1 MAGPATATCSILR
14 REKKTAFRRK
24 IYLMKI
30 TVLGAGGGE
39 VTGSCYFVETQQAK
53 VLVDCGLFQGT
64 EGAGGLNRPPL
75 GDSSAQLDAVVL
87 THAHLD
93 HVGRLPLLAQTGF
106 TGPIFATPATID
118 MTALIL
124 RDAAKIQT
132 QDAERHNRNLKRPD
146 EKPVEPLYTVSDV
159 EAILRQLKPVPY
171 DKPVPVAPGVRACF
185 AEAGHMLGSS
195 SIKLFLN
202 EAGME
207 RKVIFS
213 GDLGPKGA
221 PILRDFDTFSQG
233 DVVFLE
239 STYGD
244 RDHQPFAETVAQ
256 FIAIVKQSVE
266 LQGKMIVPTFAVGR
280 AQLLSLLLAS
290 IFRQKIVAPFPVFL
304 DSPMAIE
311 ASHIYAH
318 HPELYDEEM
327 VAFLKA
333 GPIARDLATLKM
345 SATADDSKAIND
357 CPGPCLVMAGA
368 GMCTAGRILHHLR
381 HNLSDP
387 RAHVI
392 IVGYQARGSLGRMLV
407 DGAKKVTIFGD
418 PFPVNAQVHTLGG
431 FSAHAGQADLL
442 KWFADIAPVQPRVI
456 LTHGENGPRT
466 SLAKLITERY
476 GLKPLLPDLGEEIKL

>member
-1 MAGPATATCSILR
+1 
-14 REKKTAFRRK
+14 
-24 IYLMKI
+24 
-30 TVLGAGGGE
+30 
-39 VTGSCYFVETQQAK
+39 VETQQAK
-53 VLVDCGLFQGT
+53 ILVDCGLFQGT
-64 EGAGGLNRPPL
+64 EDAGGLNRPPL
-75 GDSSAQLDAVVL
+75 GDSSAQLNAVVL

-118 MTALIL
+118 LTGLIL

-132 QDAERHNRNLKRPD
+132 QDAERHNRHLKRAD
-146 EKPVEPLYTVSDV
+146 EKPITSLYTMSDV
-159 EAILRQLKPVPY
+159 ETILRQLKPVPY
-171 DKPVPVAPGVRACF
+171 DKPVPVAPGIRACF
-185 AEAGHMLGSS
+185 AEAGHMLGSA
-195 SIKLFLN
+195 SIKLFLD

-207 RKVIFS
+207 RKVVFS

-244 RDHQPFAETVAQ
+244 RDHRPFADTVAQ
-256 FIAIVKQSVE
+256 FIEIVKQAVAQ
-266 LQGKMIVPTFAVGR
+266 QGKMIVPTFAVGR

-290 IFRQKIVAPFPVFL
+290 IFRQKIIAPFPLFL

-311 ASHIYAH
+311 ASHIYYH
-318 HPELYDEEM
+318 HPELYDDEM
-327 VAFLKA
+327 EAFLKA
-333 GPIARDLATLKM
+333 GPISRDLATLKM
-345 SATADDSKAIND
+345 SATADDSKAINN

-418 PFPVNAQVHTLGG
+418 PFIVKARIHTLGG
-431 FSAHAGQADLL
+431 FSAHAGQTDLL
-442 KWFADIAPVQPRVI
+442 KWFSAIAPAKPRVI

-466 SLAKLITERY
+466 TLAKLITERH
-476 GLKPLLPDLGEEIKL
+476 GLEPLLPNLDEVIEL